1 MAVKAQWLRHITAWQ
16 AGDLKRADNCRQHR
30 LNIRTFSARL
40 SEYRK
45 GQKGDLPK
53 LIPVHVERGASASA
67 IVLHCAGGHRLELPG
82 TVPAA
87 WLCELLRGLG

>member
-1 MAVKAQWLRHITAWQ
+1 
-16 AGDLKRADNCRQHR
+16 
-30 LNIRTFSARL
+30 L

-45 GQKGDLPK
+45 GQNGDLPK
-53 LIPVHVERGASASA
+53 LIPIHVEREALASEA